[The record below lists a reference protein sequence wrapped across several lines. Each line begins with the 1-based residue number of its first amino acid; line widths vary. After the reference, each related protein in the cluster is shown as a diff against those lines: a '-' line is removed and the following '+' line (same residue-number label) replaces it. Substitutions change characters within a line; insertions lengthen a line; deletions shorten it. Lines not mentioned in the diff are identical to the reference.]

1 MISLRRRLGWGL
13 VLSLVLLLALQWL
26 AVTWAIRQLTEDQ
39 FSRRLMNE
47 GETLLAGVRF
57 DPADTMSLD
66 VNRVSAMYERPF
78 SGHYYVVV
86 SGMQRNASRS
96 LWDAELP
103 APLLDVGTKRLLR
116 LPGPEQQ
123 PLLAAVQVFEK
134 QGRPVTIMVA
144 EDLTSMQQGLARFQ
158 AIYAAVSVAGLAL
171 LLLIQHL
178 IVRTALQ
185 PLDRI
190 RDNLVRLGQGEAE
203 RVEPHGPTEI
213 MPLIDELNRLLEGMT
228 RRTRRSREALG
239 NLAHAL
245 KTRLTL
251 LNQLAEQPDTPPELR
266 HTLLATAGAMRDIV
280 ERELKRAR
288 VLGDSGPGRR
298 IDLEQEIGQL
308 LHTMRMLHPG
318 KNFTWEI
325 SPDAHFVGDREDLLE
340 LLGNLL
346 DNAGKWCRKQ
356 VVLTVSDGENVRFVV
371 EDDGLGCDA
380 ADLNVLTDRGYRA
393 DESQPG
399 SGLGLAIVRDIVES
413 YGGTLN
419 FASSATLGGL
429 RVEVVLA
436 RRGSE
441 GADIVSKFPI
451 GV

>member
-39 FSRRLMNE
+39 FARRLMHE
-47 GETLLAGVRF
+47 GESLLAGVRF
-57 DPADTMSLD
+57 DPAKAMSLD
-66 VNRVSAMYERPF
+66 ANRVSAVFERPF
-78 SGHYYVVV
+78 SGHYYVVA
-86 SGMQRNASRS
+86 SGTQHLLSRS
-96 LWDAELP
+96 LWDAELSVP
-103 APLLDVGTKRLLR
+103 AVNVGEERLVR
-116 LPGPEQQ
+116 LTGPERQ
-123 PLLAAVQVFEK
+123 PLLASVQGFEK
-134 QGRPVTIMVA
+134 EGQPVTVLVA
-144 EDLTSMQQGLARFQ
+144 EDLTVMQQGLARFQ
-158 AIYAAVSVAGLAL
+158 AIYAAVSAAGLAL

-178 IVRTALQ
+178 IVRGALQ

-190 RDNLVRLGQGEAE
+190 RDNLVRLGRGEAE

-213 MPLIDELNRLLEGMT
+213 MPLIDELNRLLDGMT

-251 LNQLAEQPDTPPELR
+251 LNQIAEQSNTSPELR
-266 HTLLATAGAMRDIV
+266 KSLLATAGAMSDIV

-288 VLGDSGPGRR
+288 LLGDTGPGRR
-298 IDLEQEIGQL
+298 IDLEQEIAQL
-308 LHTMRMLHPG
+308 VHTMRMVHADKG
-318 KNFTWEI
+318 ASFTWEI
-325 SPDAHFVGDREDLLE
+325 SLDAHFVGDREDLLE

-356 VVLTVSDGENVRFVV
+356 VALTVSGGEGVRFVV
-371 EDDGLGCDA
+371 EDDGPGCNGDELDA
-380 ADLNVLTDRGYRA
+380 LTARGYRA

-413 YGGTLN
+413 YGGHLD
-419 FASSATLGGL
+419 FGRSASLGGL
-429 RVEVVLA
+429 RVEVVFTG
-436 RRGSE
+436 RDH
-441 GADIVSKFPI
+441 AD
-451 GV
+451 G

>member
-39 FSRRLMNE
+39 FASRLMHE
-47 GETLLAGVRF
+47 GESLLAGVRF
-57 DPADTMSLD
+57 DLAASLSLD
-66 VNRVSAMYERPF
+66 TNRVSAVFERPF
-78 SGHYYVVV
+78 SGHYYVVT
-86 SGMQRNASRS
+86 SGVQHLSSRS
-96 LWDAELP
+96 LWDSELLVP
-103 APLLDVGTKRLLR
+103 AVAVGEEKLVRLT
-116 LPGPEQQ
+116 GPERQ
-123 PLLAAVQVFEK
+123 PLLASVQGFEK
-134 QGRPVTIMVA
+134 EGQPVTVLVA
-144 EDLTSMQQGLARFQ
+144 EDLTAMQQGLARFQ
-158 AIYAAVSVAGLAL
+158 AIYAAVSAAGLAL

-178 IVRTALQ
+178 IVRGALQ

-251 LNQLAEQPDTPPELR
+251 LNQLAEQPDTSPELR
-266 HTLLATAGAMRDIV
+266 RSLLATTGAMSDIV

-288 VLGDSGPGRR
+288 LLGDSGPGCR
-298 IDLEQEIGQL
+298 IDLQQEIAQL
-308 LHTMRMLHPG
+308 VHTMRMIHAD
-318 KNFTWEI
+318 KNYTWEI
-325 SPDAHFVGDREDLLE
+325 APDAYFVGDREDLLE

-346 DNAGKWCRKQ
+346 DNAGKWCRRQ
-356 VVLTVSDGENVRFVV
+356 VRLAVTGGAGVRFMV
-371 EDDGLGCDA
+371 EDDGPGCDG
-380 ADLNVLTDRGYRA
+380 DLTALTARGYRA

-413 YGGTLN
+413 YGGSLS
-419 FASSATLGGL
+419 FDRSVMLGGL
-429 RVEVVLA
+429 KVEVVLA
-436 RRGSE
+436 GRVQS
-441 GADIVSKFPI
+441 
-451 GV
+451 

>member
-13 VLSLVLLLALQWL
+13 VISLVLLLALQWL
-26 AVTWAIRQLTEDQ
+26 AVTWAIRHLTEDQ
-39 FSRRLMNE
+39 FTRRLTNE

-66 VNRVSAMYERPF
+66 ANRVSAMYERPF
-78 SGHYYVVV
+78 SGHYYVVA
-86 SGMQRNASRS
+86 SGMQRLASRS
-96 LWDAELP
+96 LWDAEL
-103 APLLDVGTKRLLR
+103 AVPLLDVGDERLMR
-116 LPGPEQQ
+116 LTGPEQQ
-123 PLLAAVQVFEK
+123 PLLAVVQVFEK
-134 QGRPVTIMVA
+134 QGRPVTVLVA

-158 AIYAAVSVAGLAL
+158 AIYAAVSIGGLAL

-178 IVRTALQ
+178 IVRSALQ

-203 RVEPHGPTEI
+203 RVELHGPSEI

-228 RRTRRSREALG
+228 RRARRSRDALG

-251 LNQLAEQPDTPPELR
+251 LTQIAEHPDTPPGLR
-266 HTLLATAGAMRDIV
+266 RSLLASAGAMRDIV

-288 VLGDSGPGRR
+288 VLGDSSPSRR
-298 IDLEQEIGQL
+298 IDLEQEIAQL
-308 LHTMRMLHPG
+308 MHTMRMIHAD
-318 KNFTWEI
+318 KDFSWEI
-325 SPDAHFVGDREDLLE
+325 APNAHFVGDREDLLE

-346 DNAGKWCRKQ
+346 DNAGKWSLHEVR
-356 VVLTVSDGENVRFVV
+356 LAVSDGEGVHFVV
-371 EDDGLGCDA
+371 EDDGPGYDGE
-380 ADLNVLTDRGYRA
+380 LNALTARGYRA

-419 FASSATLGGL
+419 LGRSDTLGGL
-429 RVEVVLA
+429 KAEVVFTV
-436 RRGSE
+436 RGRN
-441 GADIVSKFPI
+441 PQ
-451 GV
+451 